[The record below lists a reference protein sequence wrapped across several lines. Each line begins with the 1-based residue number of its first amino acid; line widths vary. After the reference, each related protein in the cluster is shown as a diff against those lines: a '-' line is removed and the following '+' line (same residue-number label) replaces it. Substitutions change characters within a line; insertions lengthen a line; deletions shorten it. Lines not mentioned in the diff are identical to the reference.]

1 MVSSEMSKIV
11 TFFVGLSLAA
21 ATLDKLK
28 DAGITLQD
36 VLDSYQAAASVAVF
50 IAAMV
55 DVVGGGVKVDYLR
68 MCNFMAQNASSVAS
82 AAAPEGFVDA
92 VVAAALE
99 DGADA
104 ESVRIAAKAH
114 IDTNDGKWQLVK
126 HCMLYGTEM
135 LRLAEHDEGAG
146 KKLKTAK
153 LSKGGEW
160 TTHLTTRSDWDIFV
174 NDVIEYLMEEKGSE
188 HVAAVTRLQRFQVN
202 IPAWHQGGK
211 LYVKEYLK
219 KHSCNFPKEVDV
231 VLLVRCQAASSA
243 NIEKQL
249 GQLEEVS
256 GVATRMK
263 SLEEQVRLL
272 KAGNA
277 GGGNDGAGGNGGGGW
292 GTFVP
297 YARRRCLKCMTLG
310 HMAAD
315 CRRSVEEAA
324 RMKQEYYDNLRSSGG
339 DGDGGAGANP
349 PTDGGAPAGGD
360 GGN

>member
-1 MVSSEMSKIV
+1 M
-11 TFFVGLSLAA
+11 GLSLAA

-28 DAGITLQD
+28 EAGITLQD

-68 MCNFMAQNASSVAS
+68 MYNFMAQNASSVAS

-160 TTHLTTRSDWDIFV
+160 TTHMITRSDWDFFV
-174 NDVIEYLMEEKGSE
+174 DDIIEYLMENKG
-188 HVAAVTRLQRFQVN
+188 VAAVTRLQRCL
-202 IPAWHQGGK
+202 
-211 LYVKEYLK
+211 LYT
-219 KHSCNFPKEVDV
+219 SD
-231 VLLVRCQAASSA
+231 
-243 NIEKQL
+243 
-249 GQLEEVS
+249 
-256 GVATRMK
+256 
-263 SLEEQVRLL
+263 
-272 KAGNA
+272 
-277 GGGNDGAGGNGGGGW
+277 
-292 GTFVP
+292 
-297 YARRRCLKCMTLG
+297 
-310 HMAAD
+310 AAD
-315 CRRSVEEAA
+315 E
-324 RMKQEYYDNLRSSGG
+324 
-339 DGDGGAGANP
+339 
-349 PTDGGAPAGGD
+349 
-360 GGN
+360 